1 MKGLGTAV
9 EKGKVFRWL
18 LYPAKWGRSDAQ
30 AYLLSI
36 TPTPAQ
42 TYERDLAK
50 LDTVG
55 VVCVWGYSVE

>member
-1 MKGLGTAV
+1 MVTVPCKM
-9 EKGKVFRWL
+9 
-18 LYPAKWGRSDAQ
+18 GRSDAQ